1 PQAPLP
7 PANGTPTPPAPPVE
21 TPQARKAALVARLR
35 PMKAAGMNMQAIAT
49 QLNTE
54 GVPTISG
61 RGQWQKGTV
70 ANLLAQAEASPC

>member
-1 PQAPLP
+1 
-7 PANGTPTPPAPPVE
+7 
-21 TPQARKAALVARLR
+21 
-35 PMKAAGMNMQAIAT
+35 MKAAGMNMQAIAT